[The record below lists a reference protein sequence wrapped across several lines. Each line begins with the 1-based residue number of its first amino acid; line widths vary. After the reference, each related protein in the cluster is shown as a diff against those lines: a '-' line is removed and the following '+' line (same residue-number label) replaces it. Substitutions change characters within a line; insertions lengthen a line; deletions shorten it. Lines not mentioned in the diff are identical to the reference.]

1 MNIINVLLFLFFV
14 IMIAAIAFLSHGVV
28 IISRSQTMVIERFG
42 SRPFALSAGL
52 HFLIPFFHRPRPIM
66 EKRLE
71 QQPDGKIIGRYKLS
85 ERISLQQILLDFP
98 EQHAITKDNAP
109 IHIDALMFYQITDP
123 IRAVY
128 EAENLP
134 LSLEAITQTALRDI
148 IGAMTLDE
156 TLASRERINTN
167 IRMHLEAQTDS
178 WGVRISRV
186 EIQDIILPEDLLGA
200 MEKQM
205 KADREKRALILE
217 AEGNQRAA
225 ILKSLGEREAK
236 INSAEAEKRATILEA
251 TGKAVA
257 QIRLAQAEAEAIN
270 RVSESMARI
279 KGNPENYLIL
289 TRYLETLKEMVS
301 GKDNKVVYIPY
312 EAVSMLSSLGSI
324 RDLFVEKT
332 PVK

>member
-1 MNIINVLLFLFFV
+1 MEIINILITLFFIALV
-14 IMIAAIAFLSHGVV
+14 IAAAFLSRGVV
-28 IISRSQTMVIERFG
+28 IIRRSQTMVIERLG
-42 SRPFALSAGL
+42 TRPFALNAGL
-52 HFLIPFFHRPRPIM
+52 RFLVPVYHRPRPIM
-66 EKRLE
+66 EKRAE

-98 EQHAITKDNAP
+98 QQNAITKDNAP

-128 EAENLP
+128 EVENLP

-148 IGAMTLDE
+148 IGEMTLDE
-156 TLASRERINTN
+156 TLASRERINTR
-167 IRMHLEAQTDS
+167 IRMHLETQTDS

-186 EIQDIILPEDLLGA
+186 EIQDIILPEELRGA

-225 ILKSLGEREAK
+225 VLKSLGEREAK
-236 INSAEAEKRATILEA
+236 INKAEADKRATILEA

-257 QIRLAQAEAEAIN
+257 QVRLAQAEAEAIN
-270 RVSESMARI
+270 RVSDSMVRI
-279 KGNPENYLIL
+279 RGNPENYLLL
-289 TRYLETLKEMVS
+289 TRYLETLKEMTS
-301 GKDNKVVYIPY
+301 GKDNKVVYVPY
-312 EAVSMLSSLGSI
+312 QAMSALGSLGSI
-324 RDLFVEKT
+324 RDLFAEKGSD
-332 PVK
+332 K